1 MAELTTIARPYAKA
15 AFEYAL
21 GAQTISEWASMLDF
35 VAQAVS
41 NNDVAAVISNPA
53 LSAEQKGDVILKISD
68 GQVTDKVENFI
79 KLLAKNH
86 RLEAIPAIKERFEVL
101 KANYDKAVDVDVT
114 SAVALTDDQLQ
125 RLTEKLTAKLGRKV
139 KIETQVDSSMI
150 GGLVIKAGDMVIDGS
165 VRGKLEKLSE
175 TLRA

>member
-21 GAQTISEWASMLDF
+21 GSQTVSEWASMLDF

-41 NNDVAAVISNPA
+41 NNDVAAIISNPA
-53 LSAEQKGDVILKISD
+53 LSAEQKGEVLLKIGE

-101 KANYDKAVDVDVT
+101 KANYDKAVDVEVI
-114 SAVALTDDQLQ
+114 SAMQLTDEQLQ

-165 VRGKLEKLSE
+165 VRGKLDKLSE

>member
-21 GAQTISEWASMLDF
+21 GSQAVSEWASMLDF

-41 NNDVAAVISNPA
+41 NNDVAAIISNPA
-53 LSAEQKGDVILKISD
+53 LSAEQKGEVLLKIGE

-101 KANYDKAVDVDVT
+101 KANYDKAVDVEVI
-114 SAVALTDDQLQ
+114 SAMQLTDEQLQ

-165 VRGKLEKLSE
+165 VRGKLDKLSE

>member
-21 GAQTISEWASMLDF
+21 GSQTVSEWASMLDF

-41 NNDVAAVISNPA
+41 NNDVAAVIGNPA
-53 LSAEQKGDVILKISD
+53 LSAEQKGEVLLKVSE
-68 GQVTDKVENFI
+68 GQLTDKVENFI

-86 RLEAIPAIKERFEVL
+86 RLEAIPAIKDRYEFL
-101 KANYDKAVDVDVT
+101 KANYDKAVDVEVT
-114 SAVALTDDQLQ
+114 SAMALSDEQLQ

-150 GGLVIKAGDMVIDGS
+150 GGLRIKAGDMVIDGS
-165 VRGKLEKLSE
+165 VRGKLDKLSE